1 MHWVFVAALG
11 LSLVVASGD
20 CSPEVGEL
28 LIAVDSLVALG
39 RAGSEAVTHGLRC
52 SAVCGILPDQ
62 RSNPC
67 LLHWQVDSLP
77 LEHQGS
83 PISSILL
90 LKTPGPLKVVCA
102 QTSHSVRVRADL
114 RAYRT
119 RKMMSMSGSDWLWD
133 ASARLGAPRSPD
145 VLSSARHGNPST
157 LDSAW
162 HSVIHHS

>member
-28 LIAVDSLVALG
+28 LIVVDSLVALG
-39 RAGSEAVTHGLRC
+39 HAGSEVVTHGLRC

-62 RSNPC
+62 GSNPC
-67 LLHWQVDSLP
+67 LLHWQADSLP

-83 PISSILL
+83 SISSILL
-90 LKTPGPLKVVCA
+90 LKTPGPLKVVCI
-102 QTSHSVRVRADL
+102 QTSHSARGRADL

-119 RKMMSMSGSDWLWD
+119 RKMMSMTVNQTGCGMQRLDWGLQEAWMP
-133 ASARLGAPRSPD
+133 SAQLVMVILAPWTVP
-145 VLSSARHGNPST
+145 GT
-157 LDSAW
+157 Q
-162 HSVIHHS
+162 